1 MTYHDGR
8 PCRPKQGERKL
19 AYENDAKNRVTLVP
33 LLFALVLPLAPKV
46 NASGPLA
53 TNYTDGSLTGVS
65 TLTGTLA
72 VLFGLETPSN
82 FSQRT
87 LTFAERVAYQRAIE
101 EVYWRHRIWPKER
114 SDPKPALDAV
124 MPQPQIEKKVQDYL
138 RDSQA
143 VEAYWQKPITPEQL
157 QAEMERMARDTKQP
171 GVLQELFE
179 ALGNDPFIIAECL
192 ARPLLA
198 ERLVAELSAHDKGER
213 LPLLGIQA
221 AGSKFSI
228 TGSGKA
234 IYSLPEI
241 DPCTGDTWT
250 PTNTTNAPAAR
261 VQHRAVWTGSEMIVW
276 GGFNP
281 SPLNTGG
288 RYNPSTDSWTATSTI
303 NAPAGREYHTAMW
316 SGMR

>member
-1 MTYHDGR
+1 MKTT
-8 PCRPKQGERKL
+8 P
-19 AYENDAKNRVTLVP
+19 KNRVTLVP

-72 VLFGLETPSN
+72 VFFRSETPSN

-124 MPQPQIEKKVQDYL
+124 MSQPQIEEKVQDYL
-138 RDSQA
+138 RDSQT
-143 VEAYWQKPITPEQL
+143 VEAYWQNPITPDQL

-179 ALGNDPFIIAECL
+179 ALGNDPFVIAECL

-198 ERLVAELSAHDKGER
+198 DAWSPSYRPTTKTSVFPCWVPKILAASLVSQRQAKLFIFFRRLIRAPVTPGH
-213 LPLLGIQA
+213 PLAPL
-221 AGSKFSI
+221 
-228 TGSGKA
+228 
-234 IYSLPEI
+234 IYP
-241 DPCTGDTWT
+241 PRAV
-250 PTNTTNAPAAR
+250 NTRRCGRAAR
-261 VQHRAVWTGSEMIVW
+261 
-276 GGFNP
+276 
-281 SPLNTGG
+281 
-288 RYNPSTDSWTATSTI
+288 
-303 NAPAGREYHTAMW
+303 
-316 SGMR
+316 